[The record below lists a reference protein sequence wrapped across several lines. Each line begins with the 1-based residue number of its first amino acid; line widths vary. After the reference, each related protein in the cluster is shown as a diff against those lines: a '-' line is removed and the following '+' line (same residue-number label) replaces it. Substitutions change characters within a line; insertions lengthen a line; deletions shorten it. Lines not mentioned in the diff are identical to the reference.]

1 MHERSVLMAKRKTQ
15 KSIKKQNSAKKR
27 WKDIRTYFVG
37 VLFLFSIAFTYQMW
51 DLDLLPMKYFLPAIL
66 ILALFNFLLWWLQ
79 FGKHVSKLNK
89 TLGKLMITILA
100 IVLGVG
106 NVFAYQARV
115 ALGKV
120 NSTDEYEMISVVV
133 KKESSAEKLKDIKD
147 GTFSITESMDMEN
160 TQKTITDINKQL
172 DMTIQTIAYENL
184 DAQAQGLYNNE
195 SDAMILNEAYRSL
208 LDEEHPTFNED
219 TKVIYTFKIKKEVK
233 SLGKK
238 VDVTKEPFN
247 IYISGIDT
255 YGPIATKSRS
265 DVNMIASVNPVTH
278 QVLLTSIPR
287 DYYIAQTCQSNQKDK
302 LTHTGIFGVD
312 CTIESMEQFT
322 GLTFNY
328 YARVNFS
335 SLENIVD
342 AIGGIDVYNEIG
354 FSSGVDGTYIEAGN
368 IHMDGNTALKFSRER
383 HAYADGDRQRGRNQM
398 LVLSAIIDKAT
409 SPAILTGYSGIMSAV
424 GDSFQSNMDSDEMT
438 SLVKKQISDG
448 GSWNVVQQ
456 TVTGTGGN
464 GIWSPANQSYSYM
477 MYPDMDSVNQALVNI
492 QKVMDGEIIQE

>member
-1 MHERSVLMAKRKTQ
+1 MAKRKTGTNTS
-15 KSIKKQNSAKKR
+15 KKTSIKKR

-37 VLFLFSIAFTYQMW
+37 ILFLFSIAFIYQMW
-51 DLDLLPMKYFLPAIL
+51 DLDLIPMKYFLPAVL
-66 ILALFNFLLWWLQ
+66 VLAVLNFVLWWLQ
-79 FGKHVSKLNK
+79 FGKQVSKLNK
-89 TLGKLMITILA
+89 MLGKLLIIILA
-100 IVLGVG
+100 TVLGVG

-120 NSTDEYEMISVVV
+120 NSTDEYEVISVVV
-133 KKESSAEKLKDIKD
+133 KKQSSAEKLKDVKD
-147 GTFSITESMDMEN
+147 GTFSITDSIDREN
-160 TQKTITDINKQL
+160 TQKTITDINKEL
-172 DMTIQTIAYENL
+172 DTTITTRSYENL
-184 DAQAQGLYNNE
+184 NAQADGLYNDE

-208 LDEEHPTFNED
+208 LDEEHPSFQED
-219 TKVIYTFKIKKEVK
+219 TKVIYTFRIKKEVK

-247 IYISGIDT
+247 VYISGIDT

-265 DVNMIASVNPVTH
+265 DVNMIASVNPITH

-287 DYYIAQTCQSNQKDK
+287 DYYIAQTCQNNEKDK

-342 AIGGIDVYNEIG
+342 AIGGIDIYNEIG

-398 LVLSAIIDKAT
+398 MVLSAIIDKVS

-424 GDSFQSNMDSDEMT
+424 GNSFQSNMDSDEMT
-438 SLVKKQISDG
+438 SIVKKQINDNSD
-448 GSWNVVQQ
+448 WTVIQQ
-456 TVTGTGGN
+456 SITGVGESGV
-464 GIWSPANQSYSYM
+464 WSPANQSYSYM

-492 QKVMDGEIIQE
+492 QKLMDGEILSE

>member
-1 MHERSVLMAKRKTQ
+1 MAKRKTGTNTS
-15 KSIKKQNSAKKR
+15 KKTSIKKR

-37 VLFLFSIAFTYQMW
+37 ILFLFSIAFIYQMW
-51 DLDLLPMKYFLPAIL
+51 DLDLIPMKYFLPAIL
-66 ILALFNFLLWWLQ
+66 VLAVLNLVLWWLQ
-79 FGKHVSKLNK
+79 FGKQVSKLNK
-89 TLGKLMITILA
+89 MLGKLLIIILA
-100 IVLGVG
+100 TVLGVG

-120 NSTDEYEMISVVV
+120 NSTDEYEVISVVV
-133 KKESSAEKLKDIKD
+133 KKENSAEKLKDVKD
-147 GTFSITESMDMEN
+147 GTFSITDSIDREN
-160 TQKTITDINKQL
+160 TQKTITDINKEL
-172 DMTIQTIAYENL
+172 DTTITTRSYENL
-184 DAQAQGLYNNE
+184 NAQADGLYNDE

-208 LDEEHPTFNED
+208 LDEEHPSFQED
-219 TKVIYTFKIKKEVK
+219 TKVIYTFRIKKEVK

-247 IYISGIDT
+247 VYISGIDT

-265 DVNMIASVNPVTH
+265 DVNMIASVNPITH

-287 DYYIAQTCQSNQKDK
+287 DYYIAQTCQNNEKDK

-342 AIGGIDVYNEIG
+342 AIGGIDIYNEIG

-398 LVLSAIIDKAT
+398 MVLSAIIDKVS

-424 GDSFQSNMDSDEMT
+424 GNSFQSNMDFDEMT
-438 SLVKKQISDG
+438 SIVKKQINDNSD
-448 GSWNVVQQ
+448 WTVIQQ
-456 TVTGTGGN
+456 SITGVGES

-492 QKVMDGEIIQE
+492 QKLMDGEILSE

>member
-1 MHERSVLMAKRKTQ
+1 MAKSKNGKNMKT
-15 KSIKKQNSAKKR
+15 KRNAKKK

-37 VLFLFSIAFTYQMW
+37 ILFLFSLAFIYQMW
-51 DLDLLPMKYFLPAIL
+51 DLDMLPMKYFLPAII
-66 ILALFNFLLWWLQ
+66 ILAVFNFILWWLQ

-89 TLGKLMITILA
+89 TLGKLMIVMIAVL
-100 IVLGVG
+100 LGVG

-120 NSTDEYEMISVVV
+120 NSTDEYEIISVIV
-133 KKESSAEKLKDIKD
+133 KKESTAEKLKDVKE

-160 TQKTITDINKQL
+160 TQKTITDINKEL
-172 DMTIQTIAYENL
+172 DTTIKTTAYENL
-184 DAQAQGLYNNE
+184 DAQAEGLYNDE
-195 SDAMILNEAYRSL
+195 TTAMILNEAYRSL
-208 LDEEHPTFNED
+208 LDEEHPTFHED

-233 SLGKK
+233 NLGKK

-247 IYISGIDT
+247 VYISGIDT

-265 DVNMIASVNPVTH
+265 DVNMIATVNPTTH

-287 DYYIAQTCQSNQKDK
+287 DYYVAQTCQNNEKDK

-335 SLENIVD
+335 SLEDIVN
-342 AIGGIDVYNEIG
+342 AIGGIDIYNEMA

-398 LVLSAIIDKAT
+398 LVLSAIIDKAS
-409 SPAILTGYSGIMSAV
+409 SPAILTGYSRIMSAV
-424 GDSFQSNMDSDEMT
+424 GDSFQSNMDSEEMT
-438 SLVKKQISDG
+438 SIVKKQISDG
-448 GSWNVVQQ
+448 SNWNVVQQ
-456 TVTGTGGN
+456 SVTGSGET

-477 MYPDMDSVNQALVNI
+477 MYPDMDSVNEALVKI